1 MERVSQP
8 AGNYYDKY
16 HTRNPVARYLM
27 NGFLGAFDDLAG
39 LSGAQS
45 AIEVGCGEAELC
57 IRLARRGLHVRGC
70 DIADEVLPVARERIE
85 EAGLEI
91 EVWSADVLSLGP
103 EHADE
108 LVVCCEVL
116 EHVDDPR
123 QAVQRLASLAKP
135 FLLTSVPRE
144 PLWRVLNVCRGKYLG
159 SLGNT
164 PGHVNHWSQQAFL
177 ELLGSHFEVVEV
189 RTPLP
194 WTMVLCRV
202 KDQG

>member
-1 MERVSQP
+1 
-8 AGNYYDKY
+8 
-16 HTRNPVARYLM
+16 M